1 MENLVEYKMEYLG
14 YKIHWALIDGEHIVW
29 AARDLRV
36 SLNKL
41 TDEDVLS
48 GGFPKRVDYWS
59 NEQYVMKKI
68 KEIVDDQKEQDRRN
82 REDRMILNA
91 FEVLS
96 NHAKSAF

>member
-1 MENLVEYKMEYLG
+1 MENLIEYKMEYLG
-14 YKIHWALIDGEHIVW
+14 YEIHWALVEDSVVMW

-36 SLNKL
+36 PLAKL
-41 TDEDVLS
+41 TDEDLPC

-82 REDRMILNA
+82 REDRIIMNVSQIL
-91 FEVLS
+91 S
-96 NHAKSAF
+96 DRAKSAF